1 MNILISGG
9 LGFIGSNF
17 LELIIKNKRFD
28 KIYILDNNSISIKK
42 YYIPIELNK
51 NIQLINHNLLKFK
64 EFKVDLDCIVHL
76 AAAGNVIESVN
87 NPIYNF
93 ENNVRATLNILEFA
107 KKSKVSKFIFSSTGG
122 ALMGNTSLP
131 INENSIPKP
140 ISPYGASKLC
150 CESYIKAYSS
160 MYQIES
166 YILRFGNVYGPY
178 CFHKKGVINK
188 LFDSILNKKN
198 FNVFGDGTSSRDYIH
213 VKDVSKAIL
222 SCLLKDSNSLQNT
235 YHLSTN
241 VETTLNELISIFSKI
256 ANKKI
261 QVQYFP
267 ARIGEVYRNFADYN
281 LAKNEL
287 SFEPNKDLES
297 LLEDTFRWYKNYLA
311 NE

>member
-17 LELIIKNKRFD
+17 LELIINNKNFD

-42 YYIPIELNK
+42 YYIPFELNK
-51 NIQLINHNLLKFK
+51 NIRLINHDLSKFK

-76 AAAGNVIESVN
+76 AAAGNVVESVY

-107 KKSKVSKFIFSSTGG
+107 KISKVSKFIFSSTGG
-122 ALMGNTSLP
+122 ALMGNASLP
-131 INENSIPKP
+131 INESSNPKP
-140 ISPYGASKLC
+140 ISPYGASKLS

-188 LFDSILNKKN
+188 LLDSILNKKK
-198 FNVFGDGTSSRDYIH
+198 FNVFGDGTSSRDYIY
-213 VKDVSKAIL
+213 VKDVAKAIL
-222 SCLLKDSNSLQNT
+222 SCLLKDSNSLENT

-256 ANKKI
+256 ANKKV

-267 ARIGEVYRNFADYN
+267 SRIGEVYRNFADYN
-281 LAKNEL
+281 LAKKEL

-297 LLEDTFRWYKNYLA
+297 LLKDTFKWYKNYLA